1 MSFKIQVLDNN
12 NIDLYRDHTEYHAG
26 DSGLDLFM
34 IENVEIPAHSTVIIG
49 LGIKCQLES
58 FNWCPYKWV
67 SEGFKKHKSYFIFP
81 RSSISKTPLRLANS
95 IGLVDSAYTG
105 ELKVALHN
113 TSERPYQ
120 VKRGQRLVQLVK
132 HNLSPVT
139 FQLVDKHR
147 DTTRGDGGFGSTG
160 V

>member
-1 MSFKIQVLDNN
+1 MSFKIQVIDDN
-12 NIDLYRDHTEYHAG
+12 NIDFYKNHTEYHKG

-34 IENVEIPAHSTVIIG
+34 VEDVEIPAHTTLIVG

-58 FNWCPYKWV
+58 FNWCPYKWF
-67 SEGFKKHKSYFIFP
+67 SNGFKNYKSYFIFP

-105 ELKVALHN
+105 ELKIALHN
-113 TSERPYQ
+113 TSERLYQ
-120 VKRGQRLVQLVK
+120 VKRNQRLVQLVK
-132 HNLSPVT
+132 QDLSPVT
-139 FQLVDKHR
+139 FELVNKHR
-147 DTTRGDGGFGSTG
+147 ETSRGEGGFGSTG